1 MQVITPKIPLHLLT
15 LSGRGVIRGK
25 RCPFE
30 MDRILL
36 LIGRIVYPGQR
47 IVEINLHRV
56 RRRCAVID
64 RYRVGFYFRALP
76 DVASATSAT
85 EEGN

>member
-1 MQVITPKIPLHLLT
+1 MQVIAPKIALHLLT
-15 LSGRGVIRGK
+15 LSGRGVVRGK
-25 RCPFE
+25 RCFFE
-30 MDRILL
+30 VDRILL
-36 LIGRIVYPGQR
+36 LIGRIIYPGQCV
-47 IVEINLHRV
+47 VEVNLHRV

-76 DVASATSAT
+76 DIASATSAT